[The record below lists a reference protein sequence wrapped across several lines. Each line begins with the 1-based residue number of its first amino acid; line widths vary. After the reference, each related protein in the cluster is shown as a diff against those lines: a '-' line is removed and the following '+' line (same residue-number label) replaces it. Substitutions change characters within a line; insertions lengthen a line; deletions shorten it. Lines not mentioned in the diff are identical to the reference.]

1 MPTMKKIL
9 MTIATALLVTASAL
23 AQKDTPAPEGKK
35 PFYIN
40 HYGCPTAYYL
50 PNPDS
55 YKEPYNILAQAD
67 SQGKLTKFGRDVLR
81 RLDLL
86 CKNADHREG
95 EMTAEGG
102 RQAREQI
109 QQMAKRFPTMFS
121 DDCDIDIRSIT
132 QNHSIQQANEVAV
145 EMARHCRYKRIGV
158 KSSQKNMNW
167 LNPQDQELLNQRTDS
182 LTMARYTR
190 FAALNTNYARLAKSL
205 FNDQNYV
212 VSNIDMIALS
222 KQLYVLSENIRHTDL
237 ASSTTLADLFTKEE
251 AHNHWR
257 RQNAWN
263 YISYGNCTLNGGYQ
277 AYMQR
282 EALWNMLHM
291 GDSIMKLEHPVFNL
305 RFTNEG
311 ALMSLASLMELDNCG
326 VATENLDSLEALGW
340 ADYRI
345 APPGGC
351 IVMIHYRRDKN
362 DEDPL
367 IKVLLNGQEARLPF
381 KSDSAPYYHWNE
393 VKRYYL
399 RKLYRYEK
407 KRQEEK

>member
-1 MPTMKKIL
+1 
-9 MTIATALLVTASAL
+9 MTIVVTILATACAV
-23 AQKDTPAPEGKK
+23 AQKDTPVPEGKK

-40 HYGCPTAYYL
+40 HYGCPTSYYL
-50 PNPDS
+50 LNPDS
-55 YKEPYNILAQAD
+55 YQEPYDILAQAD
-67 SQGKLTKFGRDVLR
+67 SQGKLTKFGRDILR

-86 CKNADHREG
+86 RQNADHREG

-102 RQAREQI
+102 RQAREQVRE
-109 QQMAKRFPTMFS
+109 MARRFPTMFS
-121 DDCDIDIRSIT
+121 DNCFIDIRSFM
-132 QNHSIQQANEVAV
+132 QNHNIQMANEVAV
-145 EMARHCRYKRIGV
+145 EMARHCHPWRMLV
-158 KSSQKNMNW
+158 KSSQRNMNW
-167 LNPQDQELLNQRTDS
+167 LNPQDEELLAQRTDS

-190 FAALNTNYARLAKSL
+190 FAALNTNYTRLAKQL

-212 VSNIDMIALS
+212 VSHVDMITLS
-222 KQLYVLSENIRHTDL
+222 KQLYTLSENIHHVGLDGN
-237 ASSTTLADLFTKEE
+237 TTLDDLFTKEE

-263 YISYGNCTLNGGYQ
+263 YIYYGNCTLNGGYQ

-282 EALWNMLHM
+282 EPLWNMLHM
-291 GDSIMKLEHPVFNL
+291 GDSIIKLDYPVFNL
-305 RFTNEG
+305 RYTNEG
-311 ALMSLASLMELDNCG
+311 VLLSLASLMELDNCG

-340 ADYRI
+340 ADKRI

-351 IVMIHYRRDKN
+351 IVMIHYRRDQN

-367 IKVLLNGQEARLPF
+367 IKVLLNGHEAQLPF
-381 KSDSAPYYHWNE
+381 ESDCAPYYHWND

-407 KRQEEK
+407 KRQEKTK

>member
-1 MPTMKKIL
+1 
-9 MTIATALLVTASAL
+9 MTIVVTMLATACAV
-23 AQKDTPAPEGKK
+23 AQKDTPVPEGKK

-40 HYGCPTAYYL
+40 HYGCPTSYYL
-50 PNPDS
+50 LNPDS
-55 YKEPYNILAQAD
+55 YQEPYDILAQAD
-67 SQGKLTKFGRDVLR
+67 NQGKLTKFGRDILR

-86 CKNADHREG
+86 RTNADHREG

-102 RQAREQI
+102 RQAREQVRE
-109 QQMAKRFPTMFS
+109 MARRFPTMFS
-121 DDCDIDIRSIT
+121 DNCFIDIRSFM
-132 QNHSIQQANEVAV
+132 QNHNIQMANEVAV
-145 EMARHCRYKRIGV
+145 EMARHCHPWRMLV
-158 KSSQKNMNW
+158 KSSQRNMNW
-167 LNPQDQELLNQRTDS
+167 LNPQDEELLAQRTDS

-190 FAALNTNYARLAKSL
+190 FAALNTNYTRLAKQL

-212 VSNIDMIALS
+212 VSHVDMITLS
-222 KQLYVLSENIRHTDL
+222 KQLYTLSENIRHVGLDGN
-237 ASSTTLADLFTKEE
+237 TTLDDLFTKEE

-263 YISYGNCTLNGGYQ
+263 YIYYGNCTLNGGYQ

-282 EALWNMLHM
+282 EPLWNMLHM
-291 GDSIMKLEHPVFNL
+291 GDSIIKLDYPVFNL
-305 RFTNEG
+305 RYTNEG
-311 ALMSLASLMELDNCG
+311 VLLSLASLMELDNCG

-340 ADYRI
+340 ADKRI

-351 IVMIHYRRDKN
+351 IVMIHYRRDQN

-367 IKVLLNGQEARLPF
+367 IKVLLNGHEAQLPL
-381 KSDSAPYYHWNE
+381 KSDCAPYYHWND

-407 KRQEEK
+407 KRQEKK

>member
-1 MPTMKKIL
+1 
-9 MTIATALLVTASAL
+9 MTIVVTILATACAV
-23 AQKDTPAPEGKK
+23 AQKDTPVPEGKK

-40 HYGCPTAYYL
+40 HYGCPTSYYL
-50 PNPDS
+50 LNPDS
-55 YKEPYNILAQAD
+55 YQEPYDILAQAD
-67 SQGKLTKFGRDVLR
+67 SQGKLTKFGRDILR

-86 CKNADHREG
+86 RQNADHREG

-102 RQAREQI
+102 RQAREQVRE
-109 QQMAKRFPTMFS
+109 MARRFPTMFS
-121 DDCDIDIRSIT
+121 DNCFIDIRSIM
-132 QNHSIQQANEVAV
+132 QNHNIQMANEVAV
-145 EMARHCRYKRIGV
+145 EMARHCQPWRMLV
-158 KSSQKNMNW
+158 KSSQRNMNW
-167 LNPQDQELLNQRTDS
+167 LNPQDEELLAQRTVS

-190 FAALNTNYARLAKSL
+190 FAALNTNYTRLAKQL

-212 VSNIDMIALS
+212 VSHVDMITLS
-222 KQLYVLSENIRHTDL
+222 KQLYTLSENIHHVGLDGN
-237 ASSTTLADLFTKEE
+237 TTLDDLFTKEE

-263 YISYGNCTLNGGYQ
+263 YIYYGNCTLNGGYQ

-282 EALWNMLHM
+282 EPLWNMLHM
-291 GDSIMKLEHPVFNL
+291 GDSIIKLDYPVFNL
-305 RFTNEG
+305 RYTNEG
-311 ALMSLASLMELDNCG
+311 VLLSLASLMELDNCG

-340 ADYRI
+340 ADKQI

-351 IVMIHYRRDKN
+351 IVMIHYRRDQN

-367 IKVLLNGQEARLPF
+367 IKVLLNGHEAQLPF
-381 KSDSAPYYHWNE
+381 ESDCAPYYHWND

-407 KRQEEK
+407 KRQEKK

>member
-1 MPTMKKIL
+1 
-9 MTIATALLVTASAL
+9 MTIVVTMLATACAV
-23 AQKDTPAPEGKK
+23 AQKDTPVPEGKK

-40 HYGCPTAYYL
+40 HYGCPAPYYL

-55 YKEPYNILAQAD
+55 YQGPYNILAQAD
-67 SQGKLTKFGRDVLR
+67 SLGKLTKFGHDILR

-86 CKNADHREG
+86 RKNADQREG
-95 EMTAEGG
+95 EMMAEGG
-102 RQAREQI
+102 RQTREHI
-109 QQMAKRFPTMFS
+109 QQMAKRFPTMFRDGS
-121 DDCDIDIRSIT
+121 YLDIRST
-132 QNHSIQQANEVAV
+132 MQNHCIQQANEAAV
-145 EMARHCRYKRIGV
+145 EMARHSHFNRITV

-167 LNPQDQELLNQRTDS
+167 LNPQDKELLDQRTDS

-190 FAALNTNYARLAKSL
+190 FAALNTNYNRLAKLL

-212 VSNIDMIALS
+212 VSNIDMITLS
-222 KQLYVLSENIRHTDL
+222 KQLYALSENIRHTDL
-237 ASSTTLADLFTKEE
+237 AGSTTLDDLFTKEE

-263 YISYGNCTLNGGYQ
+263 YISYGNYTLNGGYQ

-282 EALWNMLHM
+282 EPLWNMLHM
-291 GDSIMKLEHPVFNL
+291 GDSIMKLDQPVFNL
-305 RFTNEG
+305 RYTNEG
-311 ALMSLASLMELDNCG
+311 VLLSLASLMELDNCG

-345 APPGGC
+345 APPGGR
-351 IVMIHYRRDKN
+351 IVMIHYRRDKD

-367 IKVLLNGQEARLPF
+367 IKVLLNGHEARLPF
-381 KSDSAPYYHWNE
+381 KSDCAPYYHWND